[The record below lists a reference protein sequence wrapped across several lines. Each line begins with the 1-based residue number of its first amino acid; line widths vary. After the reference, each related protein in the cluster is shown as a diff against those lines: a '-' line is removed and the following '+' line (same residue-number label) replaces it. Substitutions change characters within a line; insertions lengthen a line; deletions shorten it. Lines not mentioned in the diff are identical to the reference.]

1 MKWNRFFLPSV
12 GYGFPVGINF
22 GGFPK
27 QVLQTG
33 RLNHRNLPSH
43 GSGGRTLEIKG

>member
-22 GGFPK
+22 GGFLK
-27 QVLQTG
+27 QVPQTG
-33 RLNHRNLPSH
+33 RLMVPEA
-43 GSGGRTLEIKG
+43 GRLR